1 MGTLRLRRPRSVID
15 VRLDPVTAPQLGVTR
30 TLAAVNLALASGDVP
45 VGSVWEGDYR
55 LPIVLKND
63 TRQGERSLSDIGDT
77 YISSPVPSVSV
88 PLRQIADVE
97 PVWSQSKIVHRNGM
111 RCITVT
117 ADLKRGANAMRM
129 TSRISDIIDREL
141 VPRQASPRNWA
152 APMNST
158 GRPSRPSHRG
168 CRSRW

>member
-1 MGTLRLRRPRSVID
+1 MT
-15 VRLDPVTAPQLGVTR
+15 GVQTC
-30 TLAAVNLALASGDVP
+30 A
-45 VGSVWEGDYR
+45 
-55 LPIVLKND
+55 LPIF
-63 TRQGERSLSDIGDT
+63 GDT

-141 VPRQASPRNWA
+141 VLPAGVTTELGGAHEFDWETIPPIASGLSISLVIIFFFILVNFRKFGITLVVTRSEERRVGKECA
-152 APMNST
+152 SM
-158 GRPSRPSHRG
+158 
-168 CRSRW
+168 CRSRWSPYH